1 MERIPVSRPFRLV
14 RTPRRSRTRGVT
26 LIEVMVVVTILGLL
40 AGAVAVAVFPKYRQ
54 AQITTTHT
62 NAIALRSYVNMWRMS
77 HPDDGTCPTLAQL
90 RSSETVDDA
99 SRLKDPWGTPF
110 KIVCHENQ
118 TTVISLG
125 PDAKESAD
133 DIVEPDP
140 VAVAAE

>member
-1 MERIPVSRPFRLV
+1 MKEISVSRPA
-14 RTPRRSRTRGVT
+14 RRSRARGVT

-40 AGAVAVAVFPKYRQ
+40 AGGIAVAVFPKYRQ
-54 AQITTTHT
+54 AQIETTHSSALT
-62 NAIALRSYVNMWRMS
+62 LRNAVNLWRSD

-90 RSSETVDDA
+90 RSSQSVDDA

-110 KIVCHENQ
+110 KIVCRENQ
-118 TTVISLG
+118 TIVISLG
-125 PDAKESAD
+125 PDTKESAD